1 MGVTSSRV
9 LRVREN
15 HANALQ
21 AAHADIGAARAAYFP
36 SSERTGF
43 SGQASNDLSAL
54 FQSGHTAW
62 SFTPQVHLPIFSGGA
77 NLAGLDLANVR
88 KRIEIAHYE
97 QSIQIAFREV
107 ADALVTRATLDDQ
120 LRAQE
125 ALTRA
130 SDLGYKLADTRYRG
144 GVDSYLSALIAQR
157 DFYTAQRQ
165 LIVTRLAGAVN
176 LVQLYTTLGGGWK
189 E

>member
-1 MGVTSSRV
+1 
-9 LRVREN
+9 
-15 HANALQ
+15 
-21 AAHADIGAARAAYFP
+21 
-36 SSERTGF
+36 
-43 SGQASNDLSAL
+43 
-54 FQSGHTAW
+54 
-62 SFTPQVHLPIFSGGA
+62 
-77 NLAGLDLANVR
+77 VR

-107 ADALVTRATLDDQ
+107 ADALVARATLDDQ

-130 SDLGYKLADTRYRG
+130 SDNSYRLADTRYRG

-157 DFYTAQRQ
+157 DMYTAQRQ
-165 LIVTRLAGAVN
+165 LIVTRLAGAAN
-176 LVQLYTTLGGGWK
+176 LVQLYQALGGGWK